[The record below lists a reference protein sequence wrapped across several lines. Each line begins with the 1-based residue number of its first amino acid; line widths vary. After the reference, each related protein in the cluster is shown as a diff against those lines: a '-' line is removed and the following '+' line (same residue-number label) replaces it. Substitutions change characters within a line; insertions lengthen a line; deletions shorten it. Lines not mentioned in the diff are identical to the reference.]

1 MLPQRLEKKTMIG
14 TMVMF
19 FFFIN
24 YVKLIP
30 YSYLD
35 LFTMRNLTTSLI
47 LMPIAPLGVKLGYWL
62 LDKLSE
68 ELVYKIL
75 YLSLF
80 ILGLKLLLEGTNLYA
95 GSL

>member
-1 MLPQRLEKKTMIG
+1 MLPQRLEKNTMIG

-35 LFTMRNLTTSLI
+35 LFTARNLMTSLI
-47 LMPIAPLGVKLGYWL
+47 LMPIAPLGIWMGYWL
-62 LDKLSE
+62 LHRLSE
-68 ELVYKIL
+68 KLVYRIL
-75 YLSLF
+75 YVSLF
-80 ILGLKLLLEGTNLYA
+80 ILGVKMILEGII
-95 GSL
+95 

>member
-1 MLPQRLEKKTMIG
+1 
-14 TMVMF
+14 MVMF

-35 LFTMRNLTTSLI
+35 LFTPPNLMTSLI

-62 LDKLSE
+62 LHKISE
-68 ELVYKIL
+68 EVVYKI
-75 YLSLF
+75 YIPAPFHSRR
-80 ILGLKLLLEGTNLYA
+80 ENDR
-95 GSL
+95 